1 MSELF
6 KFLRYICRSD
16 ITEIN
21 YVIDINFKYWMKIL
35 SSSKTVKL

>member
-6 KFLRYICRSD
+6 KFLRYICISD

-21 YVIDINFKYWMKIL
+21 YVIDINFKHWMKIL
-35 SSSKTVKL
+35 SSCKTVKL